1 MNIKHKIRIMW
12 TRILWLPNRE
22 TRRSLFN
29 EFCGWGTPM
38 DTLRG
43 MSERL
48 HDYDDRLRRAYRGM
62 DEWEKRAREAEFLNS
77 YNKSKVDGLEL
88 ALRDALSTY
97 EGSDKIVTAERIEA
111 WQAVLKG

>member
-1 MNIKHKIRIMW
+1 
-12 TRILWLPNRE
+12 
-22 TRRSLFN
+22 
-29 EFCGWGTPM
+29 
-38 DTLRG
+38 
-43 MSERL
+43 
-48 HDYDDRLRRAYRGM
+48 M